1 MATLDE
7 LAAQLAEDTLK
18 VQDALGEDRMF
29 MEVAQV
35 LGAASQSL
43 EEAFLTEIRVRLAER
58 KARAFLNTRL
68 EAAKAALEAEAHSKQ
83 AKLPK

>member
-1 MATLDE
+1 MAGLDK
-7 LAAQLAEDTLK
+7 LAEKLAEDTLK
-18 VQDALGEDRMF
+18 IQDVLNEDRIY

-58 KARAFLNTRL
+58 KAREFLNKRL
-68 EAAKAALEAEAHSKQ
+68 ADAKAALEAEAQ
-83 AKLPK
+83 NQR